1 MRRRPPRS
9 TRTDTRLPYTTLFR
23 SEGLEY
29 FDTDIAKA
37 ALEEG
42 SHETVDERPMQ
53 AVRPEHIL
61 PATQTKCCGGA
72 LSDHACPSVDGLP
85 AIEKTRHKDAIDP
98 ADRKSTRL
106 NSSH

>member
-29 FDTDIAKA
+29 FETDIAKA

-61 PATQTKCCGGA
+61 PATQTQCCGGA
-72 LSDHACPSVDGLP
+72 LSDHACQIGRAHVCTPVTNAHLVCRLLLD
-85 AIEKTRHKDAIDP
+85 KHK
-98 ADRKSTRL
+98 
-106 NSSH
+106 NSHT